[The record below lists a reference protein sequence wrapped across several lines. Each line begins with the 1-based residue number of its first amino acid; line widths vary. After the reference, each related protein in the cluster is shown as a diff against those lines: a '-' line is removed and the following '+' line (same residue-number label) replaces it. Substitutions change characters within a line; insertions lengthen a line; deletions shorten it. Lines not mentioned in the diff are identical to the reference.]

1 MSVHVISRG
10 DRDLDK
16 EVSEDQRREVVKDAR
31 ADPWERAKIK

>member
-1 MSVHVISRG
+1 MISRG

-31 ADPWERAKIK
+31 ADP